1 MKCSELIFAPPLRA
15 FLIIP
20 GGWYMVVM
28 DYVGNNY
35 EELDD
40 AWLNLSNSTHK
51 SLVHKNMNQSGI
63 SACHRVC
70 LG

>member
-1 MKCSELIFAPPLRA
+1 
-15 FLIIP
+15 
-20 GGWYMVVM
+20 MVVM

-51 SLVHKNMNQSGI
+51 SLVHKNMRQSGI